1 MANPFP
7 FVAGSVLTAAELNGI
22 GEKTNYTPTF
32 TNLTVGN
39 GTLTAFHTRVQN
51 IVNVFVQV
59 VFGSTTSISGDVNV
73 TMPFARTDFRD
84 FSLGNVTLYDLGTL
98 IAVGGVIPVST
109 DKNIVLVR
117 QGLVSGPTMLIS
129 PISATSPFTWATG
142 DILSLSYC
150 YQAA

>member
-39 GTLTAFHTRVQN
+39 GTLTAFYTRVQN
-51 IVNVFVQV
+51 IINVFVQV
-59 VFGSTTSISGDVNV
+59 AFGSTTSISGDVNISL
-73 TMPFARTDFRD
+73 PFARLDFRD
-84 FSLGNVTLYDLGTL
+84 FTLGNVTFYDFGTQVY
-98 IAVGGVIPVST
+98 VGWVIPSSV
-109 DKNIVLVR
+109 DKNLVLVR
-117 QGLVSGPTMLIS
+117 NALVAGSAVTVS
-129 PISATSPFTWATG
+129 PLSATAPFTWTTT
-142 DILSLSYC
+142 DILSFSYS